1 MTRRAW
7 LRISVPVEG
16 AARAAQARAIR
27 HLRVAITN
35 ATQDVYVQPGMYHF
49 LDDGRQPATPP
60 QHGVGGDARPPGTG
74 HAPTQRDRTPR
85 QPVTALP
92 AAPSAP
98 GYRAWLRQWA

>member
-7 LRISVPVEG
+7 LRISVPTEG

-35 ATQDVYVQPGMYHF
+35 ATQDVYVRPGMYHF

-60 QHGVGGDARPPGTG
+60 RQPGAGGGVRPPGT
-74 HAPTQRDRTPR
+74 
-85 QPVTALP
+85 
-92 AAPSAP
+92 
-98 GYRAWLRQWA
+98 